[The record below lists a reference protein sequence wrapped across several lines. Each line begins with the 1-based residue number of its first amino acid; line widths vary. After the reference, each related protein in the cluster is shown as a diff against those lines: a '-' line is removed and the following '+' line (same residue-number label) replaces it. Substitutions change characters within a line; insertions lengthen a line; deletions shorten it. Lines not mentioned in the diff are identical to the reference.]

1 MKSLQKRLHMITF
14 VCFENQFNHKF
25 LVQALRTLVTSNFST
40 NAQVAHDV
48 HHYESSLFGLFP
60 FY

>member
-1 MKSLQKRLHMITF
+1 MITF
-14 VCFENQFNHKF
+14 VYFENQFNHQF

-48 HHYESSLFGLFP
+48 QHYESSIFVLVIPLLLVP
-60 FY
+60 YI